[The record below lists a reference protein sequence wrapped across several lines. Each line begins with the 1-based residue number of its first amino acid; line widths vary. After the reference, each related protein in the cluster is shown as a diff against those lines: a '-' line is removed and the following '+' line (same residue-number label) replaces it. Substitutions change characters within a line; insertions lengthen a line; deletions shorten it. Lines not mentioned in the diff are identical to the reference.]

1 MQDYLIIKL
10 QGAMQ
15 AWGGHTY
22 EDYRPSL
29 IFPTRSA
36 IVGLLGACLGLE
48 REDIQALKML
58 NQSFQLTVR
67 ANKRKIEQRQ
77 RSQIGFLKRSEDKF
91 VSMQKITDFHTVQH
105 ARKVDGKPRPEAI
118 VSRREYLCDA
128 EFTLAL
134 AFVKD
139 ADYGLERVKQAIQKP
154 VYTPFL
160 GRRSCPIQRRLYET
174 VVNAENVEAALSLIE
189 PYQGTLYSETE
200 LGGGTPMMARDQPL
214 FATTVRQFNNRKIY
228 ILGSGGDHVSE

>member
-1 MQDYLIIKL
+1 MRDYLIIRL

-29 IFPTRSA
+29 IFPSRSA
-36 IVGLLGACLGLE
+36 IVGLLGACLGIE
-48 REDIQALKML
+48 REDITALKAL
-58 NQSFQLTVR
+58 DKSFQLTVR
-67 ANKRKIEQRQ
+67 ANKRRIVQRKN
-77 RSQIGFLKRSEDKF
+77 SDAKPS
-91 VSMQKITDFHTVQH
+91 VSMQKITDFHTVQQ

-134 AFVKD
+134 CFLDEAE
-139 ADYGLERVKQAIQKP
+139 YGLDKVKQAIQKP

-160 GRRSCPIQRRLYET
+160 GRRSCPIQSPLFQE
-174 VVNAENVEAALSLIE
+174 VVAATGVQAALNLIE

-200 LGGGTPMMARDQPL
+200 LEGGTPITVRDQPL
-214 FATTVRQFNNRKIY
+214 FASTVRQFNNRKIC
-228 ILGSGGDHVSE
+228 ILGSGEQHVLE